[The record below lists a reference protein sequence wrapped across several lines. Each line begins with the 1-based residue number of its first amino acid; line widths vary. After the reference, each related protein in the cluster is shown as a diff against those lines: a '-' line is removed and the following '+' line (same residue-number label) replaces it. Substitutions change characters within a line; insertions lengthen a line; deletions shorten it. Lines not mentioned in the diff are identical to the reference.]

1 MAWEGER
8 LSGGCL
14 WTERVPLLDTWES
27 VTLLCVP
34 VRDGSGT
41 VRGVCGMELSELYFG
56 LSHSTTPS
64 SYGSFLMLLAPM
76 NGDTL
81 LLDKAMLGSTEG
93 TDLSASG
100 EMRIRSGRDYDT
112 FIWNDTTYDAA

>member
-1 MAWEGER
+1 
-8 LSGGCL
+8 
-14 WTERVPLLDTWES
+14 
-27 VTLLCVP
+27 
-34 VRDGSGT
+34 
-41 VRGVCGMELSELYFG
+41 MELSELYFG